1 MTTGIYIIIVKGVY
15 AYVGQS
21 INIHSRLEQHKH
33 LILKKKHSNF
43 EIIGDYSID
52 DCEFKIV
59 CECLPSELNEMEKSV
74 YKKYS
79 SKFIML
85 NKRECGLQK
94 DPNYRIIFIDD
105 DIPSLEYKN
114 NHFFIDGSQVEV
126 DETGMHCLTDLLL
139 YIRNNSNF
147 NIKPNSILNK
157 DSFINK
163 LNALSRVEIPKDRNT
178 SKHLKDAGL
187 YKVKGTRDTKKIFC
201 DFNTFITFA
210 YESCPQLSAS
220 ICMMIGNVIKK

>member
-21 INIHSRLEQHKH
+21 INVHSRLEQHKH
-33 LILKKKHSNF
+33 LILKKKHSNLK
-43 EIIGDYSID
+43 IIDDYSID

-59 CECLPSELNEMEKSV
+59 CKCLPSELNEMEKSV

-94 DPNYRIIFIDD
+94 DPNYRIMFIDD
-105 DIPSLEYKN
+105 GIPLLEYKD
-114 NHFFIDGSQVEV
+114 NHFFIDGSQVEI
-126 DETGMHCLTDLLL
+126 DENRMHCLTDLLL

-147 NIKPNSILNK
+147 NIRPNTILNK
-157 DSFINK
+157 DSFIDK
-163 LNALSRVEIPKDRNT
+163 LNVLSRVEIPKDRNT

-187 YKVKGTRDTKKIFC
+187 YKVRGARDTKKIFC
-201 DFNTFITFA
+201 DFNIFITFA

-220 ICMMIGNVIKK
+220 ICMMIGDAIKK